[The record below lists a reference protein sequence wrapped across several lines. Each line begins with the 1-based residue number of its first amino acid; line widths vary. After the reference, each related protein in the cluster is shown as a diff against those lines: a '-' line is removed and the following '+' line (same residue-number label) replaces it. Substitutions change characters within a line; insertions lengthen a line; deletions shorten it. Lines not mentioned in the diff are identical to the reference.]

1 MTTRRL
7 NPVAWTEG
15 MFLRPHHFQQHDVF
29 NEERLRYHL
38 HSVNPFH
45 WGIRELVI
53 DEEAL
58 SDHRIVIL
66 RLEAILPGGTI
77 IRHPG
82 NAVVESREFASNI
95 ESLDVHMG
103 IHHLSPSDANAAPRG
118 NGARDVRYVVE
129 SCELPDVNQG
139 GGGSP
144 IELVHPNVRL
154 FLTGEEPELEIHET
168 FKLAEVVA
176 TGDLKRPFA
185 LNPAYAPPLLCV
197 QAHAPLKDLVQKLVS
212 QMAAQIRVVAGRT
225 ETYATADLPKMW
237 IRYTLARMTP
247 VLRHLLSI
255 GETRP
260 SDLYSAL
267 VETAGALSAFETLEP
282 VDLPLYRHDD
292 LFGSFRALIEF
303 IDVHLQETIPTRF
316 TEIKL
321 AYDSS
326 KRLYGTDELNT
337 DLVNPNGNYFL
348 AINADMDSEELH
360 RLVVEHGK
368 AGSRSGVATLVMLN
382 TKGLRLQ
389 QLPAAPTE
397 IQSRAGFEYYKVEP
411 HGPQWQKVREDF
423 SFAISLGR
431 LESADVRLY
440 VVAPES

>member
-29 NEERLRYHL
+29 NDERLRYHL
-38 HSVNPFH
+38 RAIDPFH
-45 WGIRELVI
+45 WGVRELAI

-58 SDHRIVIL
+58 SDNRFVVM
-66 RLEAILPGGTI
+66 RLEAVLPGGLI
-77 IRHPG
+77 VRYPG
-82 NAVVESREFASNI
+82 NAVVESREFDSNA
-95 ESLDVHMG
+95 ERVSVHVG
-103 IHHLSPSDANAAPRG
+103 VHHLSPSDANAAPRG
-118 NGARDVRYVVE
+118 NGARNVRYVLE
-129 SCELPDVNQG
+129 AADLPDLNQG
-139 GGGSP
+139 GGDSP

-154 FLTGEEPELEIHET
+154 FLSGEEPELELHET

-185 LNPAYAPPLLCV
+185 LDPAYAPPLLCV
-197 QAHAPLKDLVQKLVS
+197 QGHPPLEELVQRLVS

-260 SDLYSAL
+260 SDLYGAL

-282 VDLPLYRHDD
+282 VALPRYEHED
-292 LFGSFRALIEF
+292 LFTCFAGLIEF
-303 IDVHLQETIPTRF
+303 IDVHLQETLPTRF
-316 TEIKL
+316 TELKL
-321 AYDSS
+321 AFDAS
-326 KRLYGTDELNT
+326 KRLYATDELNT
-337 DLVNPNGNYFL
+337 DLVNPNANYFL
-348 AINADMDSEELH
+348 GINANLDSEEL
-360 RLVVEHGK
+360 RQLVVEHGK

-382 TKGLRLQ
+382 TKGLRLE

-431 LESADVRLY
+431 LEGADVRLY